1 MTKYFVPE
9 KIWPG
14 DKMYP
19 PYVSGGGFIMTRNLA
34 LKLAQVRDPLS
45 HNLICERIRNLNLLI
60 PCKLKMIY
68 Q

>member
-14 DKMYP
+14 DKTYP

-34 LKLAQVRDPLS
+34 LKLAQVRDPRS
-45 HNLICERIRNLNLLI
+45 HNLVGWLIRNLNILI
-60 PCKLKMIY
+60 P
-68 Q
+68 